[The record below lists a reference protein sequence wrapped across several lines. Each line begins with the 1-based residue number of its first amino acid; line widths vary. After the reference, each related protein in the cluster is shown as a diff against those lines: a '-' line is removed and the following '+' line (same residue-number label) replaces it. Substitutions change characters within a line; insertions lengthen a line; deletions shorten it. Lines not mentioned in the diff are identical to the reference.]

1 MNVIQKVRNLDRKQK
16 AQIIRYAG
24 HVAAWLPLIVLVYD
38 WWFYRLGI
46 EPIREIT
53 LRTGKWTL
61 ILLLSSLAITPIKLV
76 TGWNQLHSLRRI
88 FGVYAFMYVCLH
100 LGNFAIVD
108 YNFDLRLVV
117 EEIILRRYALV
128 GFAAFLI
135 LLPLALTSTK
145 GWMKRLGKRWTTLHK
160 LIYPAAVL
168 VIIHFIW
175 LVKSDIREPLMFGAG
190 VAALLLLRRP
200 AVRKKFV
207 ELRQRIIR
215 RRRAMPR
222 AVRGAPDEANSL
234 P

>member
-145 GWMKRLGKRWTTLHK
+145 GWMKRLGKNWTKLHRLVYVAGILGVIHYIWIVKNAYTEPAIYATILTVALMMRLKPIRTRISRWQRKMTQRARQSNRAASTKAQTTT
-160 LIYPAAVL
+160 IP
-168 VIIHFIW
+168 
-175 LVKSDIREPLMFGAG
+175 
-190 VAALLLLRRP
+190 
-200 AVRKKFV
+200 
-207 ELRQRIIR
+207 
-215 RRRAMPR
+215 
-222 AVRGAPDEANSL
+222 
-234 P
+234 